1 MPPIGV
7 QKLEGSENATLK
19 KTKQH
24 TYKTKPQG
32 LPNFIKNKNDE
43 KPEKNWSKPND
54 VGVICNERKQTR
66 QEKPNWTTKGVKMS

>member
-1 MPPIGV
+1 VKEKDPKRTLKTLMPPIGV

-43 KPEKNWSKPND
+43 KLEKN
-54 VGVICNERKQTR
+54 
-66 QEKPNWTTKGVKMS
+66 

>member
-43 KPEKNWSKPND
+43 KLEKN
-54 VGVICNERKQTR
+54 
-66 QEKPNWTTKGVKMS
+66 